1 MTGGYMGVFAAGGA
15 DSDGLSADS
24 NEIYGNFAAGISL
37 DFSNDDAVL
46 SNNRIHDQIVYFA
59 PGIFG
64 RRSSCPNH
72 VQYRPQHF
80 RSARPLSRGTAIMAT
95 GNDISGA
102 NVGIQVGVGGGPENL
117 IIVQDNTV
125 HDNSRVGIQASDN
138 VLIKENRVFGQQLD
152 NSATGISV
160 FGSAQIVGN
169 TVYGNR
175 YGIVT
180 ISRASANRVYHNS
193 VIGIE
198 VGLSGIADG
207 NYVYSNPIGIQA
219 GIGGYGNSTQVLNN
233 LVYAN
238 TNQGILVGRT
248 YAANNVK
255 LVNNTVY
262 QPVGDAILL
271 DGDTSDLVLRNNLLW
286 IDAGY
291 AVHATTDNQANSAAI
306 TTCSSRASVLMLTS
320 DSGWAPDQH
329 TLANWQRDDRGRS
342 FSGCRRRLC

>member
-1 MTGGYMGVFAAGGA
+1 M
-15 DSDGLSADS
+15 
-24 NEIYGNFAAGISL
+24 
-37 DFSNDDAVL
+37 
-46 SNNRIHDQIVYFA
+46 
-59 PGIFG
+59 
-64 RRSSCPNH
+64 
-72 VQYRPQHF
+72 
-80 RSARPLSRGTAIMAT
+80 
-95 GNDISGA
+95 
-102 NVGIQVGVGGGPENL
+102 GGGPENL
-117 IIVQDNTV
+117 ITVQGNTV

-152 NSATGISV
+152 DSATGISV

-169 TVYGNR
+169 TVYSNR

-291 AVHATTDNQANSAAI
+291 AVHATTDNQANF
-306 TTCSSRASVLMLTS
+306 SSDYNLFQQGVSPNAHVGFWLGADRAYA
-320 DSGWAPDQH
+320 GQ
-329 TLANWQRDDRGRS
+329 LAERDDRDTHSQAADAGFVDVNGADNILGYDPTGNGYDGGLDDNFYARKLQHDRPRRS
-342 FSGCRRRLC
+342 RTCAAERHRRAAARR